1 MAAKPYRYITF
12 LSVSLLTI
20 ASFVYYLSYPWIE
33 ATSLVEFWVLIG
45 VLPYSV
51 YMFFYEFKSERR
63 EDLSQGLVN
72 EDRNLFMIDTYCKF
86 LFPFI
91 FAMFFSSLVNS
102 LMLNMANLDG
112 KSLLY
117 FLISLFICI
126 ALPILCV
133 ADMYTTVR
141 SRNPSPG
148 KDIIILLIISL
159 GLCVYR
165 ILSALIYYGSLK
177 VFLPIIGQYLI
188 LALVVV
194 NGYILYDYIN
204 HRRTGGAY
212 YIMFSKV
219 DNVGSSN
226 IKSENEQDIRDQ

>member
-1 MAAKPYRYITF
+1 MAAKPLRYIAF

-102 LMLNMANLDG
+102 LMLNLNNLDG
-112 KSLLY
+112 RSLLY

-141 SRNPSPG
+141 TRNPAPG
-148 KDIIILLIISL
+148 KDITILLLISL

-165 ILSALIYYGSLK
+165 ILSALIYYGTLK
-177 VFLPIIGQYLI
+177 IFLPIIGQYLI

-194 NGYILYDYIN
+194 NGYVLYDYIN
-204 HRRTGGAY
+204 HRKTGGAY

-219 DNVGSSN
+219 ENTGSSN
-226 IKSENEQDIRDQ
+226 NSSSKPEVEQDI